1 MSIKIWNK
9 LPLIITKQN
18 YLNDASHNN
27 QIYVLRDD
35 LIPFSFGGNKVRKAI
50 KFFENILDNKYDT
63 VITYGSASSNH
74 CRVIANMA
82 NMHNLKCIVITPKE
96 DNETTL
102 NSELVSYLNAKVVFS
117 DVEDIKKTID
127 ETMKK
132 ELGMGNNTYF
142 IQGGGHGNIGTS
154 AYVEVFDNLL
164 MYEKTNNISF
174 DYIFLASGTGTTH
187 AGLIIGNLKSKANK
201 KIIGISI
208 ARSKMNGSKVILESI
223 NDYISENNQKLVVND
238 KDLIFDDSYIVDG
251 YGTFNSEI
259 ESVIDNQ
266 FKLNGL
272 PLDPTYTGKAFW
284 GMEEYIKKEK
294 ITNKNILFIHTGG
307 TPLFFDYLT
316 KKDRKL

>member
-18 YLNDASHNN
+18 FLNNTSFNN

-35 LIPFSFGGNKVRKAI
+35 LIPFSFGGNKARKAI
-50 KFFENILDNKYDT
+50 KFFEYILSNNYNT
-63 VITYGSASSNH
+63 VITYGSSSSNH
-74 CRVIANMA
+74 SRVIANMA
-82 NMHNLKCIVITPKE
+82 KVHNLKCIVITPKE
-96 DNETTL
+96 DNNSTF
-102 NSELVSYLNAKVVFS
+102 NSELVNCLDTKIVFS
-117 DVEDIKKTID
+117 EIKDIKKIID
-127 ETMKK
+127 ETLKA
-132 ELGMGNNTYF
+132 ELETGNNPYF

-154 AYVEVFDNLL
+154 AYVEVFDKLL
-164 MYEKTNNISF
+164 MYEKTNNINF
-174 DYIFLASGTGTTH
+174 DFIFLASGTGTTQ

-208 ARSKMNGSKVILESI
+208 ARTKLNGSKVIVDSI
-223 NDYISENNQKLVVND
+223 NDYISENNLSLMVYD
-238 KDLIFDDSYIVDG
+238 KDLVFDDSYIVDG

-294 ITNKNILFIHTGG
+294 ITKKNILFIHTGG
-307 TPLFFDYLT
+307 TPLFLDYLT